1 MKDHAVSLLKMI
13 IKVSK
18 VLQQR
23 ALAPINTNAM
33 ISSLQVY

>member
-1 MKDHAVSLLKMI
+1 MKDHTVSLLKMI

-18 VLQQR
+18 VLQR

-33 ISSLQVY
+33 VSSLQVY